1 MAAADT
7 AYERD
12 ASEIP
17 IPAATTIA
25 TTATTMTISISVKPR
40 SRAVRVWS
48 TLTAVPESTR
58 SIPIPARR
66 PFLPLA
72 TVLVEARRFRCAKAM
87 HRTVNDT
94 TYASPFSWRYA
105 RPSLRELFSE
115 RERRKLWRAVWVA
128 LAEAQQRAGLVN
140 QDEVDDLRAH
150 AGDIDL
156 DAALAIE
163 REIGHD
169 LMAEIRVF
177 ARQASV
183 GGGKIHLG
191 ATSMDV
197 EDTVETFR
205 MRLALERIAG
215 ALDELLL
222 AFAVQIERYADLI
235 CMGYTHLQPAEPTTL
250 GYRLAVYA
258 QDLLI
263 DRAMLLA
270 AREQLTAKGIRG
282 AVGTSAS
289 YTRLL
294 LGTEC
299 TPQDQE
305 NDVLERFGLTA
316 RDVATQT
323 YPRKLDYLLLSALA
337 GLGASLSK
345 FAFDVRVLASP
356 GFGDLAEPFGAKQVG
371 SSAMP
376 FKRNPVMA
384 ERIDSLARLLPAYA
398 DIAWQNAAT
407 NLLERTLDDSA
418 NRRTIL
424 PEALLCSDEILS
436 LARKIVDGLR
446 VDERRIAE
454 NLRTYGP
461 FAGTEAILM
470 EAAKRGGDRQELHEV
485 IRESAMRAH
494 DALAAGQSNPLA
506 TLLADD
512 ERIAHWV
519 DPAEVRERL
528 DPTGHVGDAP
538 ERARRLVQRI
548 RETVT
553 AAEKNDG

>member
-1 MAAADT
+1 M
-7 AYERD
+7 
-12 ASEIP
+12 
-17 IPAATTIA
+17 
-25 TTATTMTISISVKPR
+25 
-40 SRAVRVWS
+40 
-48 TLTAVPESTR
+48 
-58 SIPIPARR
+58 
-66 PFLPLA
+66 F
-72 TVLVEARRFRCAKAM
+72 LVEADLAHPAKPTR
-87 HRTVNDT
+87 RTVNDT
-94 TYASPFSWRYA
+94 TYLSPFSWRYA

-128 LAEAQQRAGLVN
+128 LAEAQQRAGLVT
-140 QDEVDDLRAH
+140 QAELDDLRAH

-156 DAALAIE
+156 EAALAIE

-169 LMAEIRVF
+169 LMAEIRVY
-177 ARQASV
+177 ARQATV

-205 MRLALERIAG
+205 MRLALDRIAA

-222 AFAVQIERYADLI
+222 AFATQIERRADLV
-235 CMGYTHLQPAEPTTL
+235 CMGYTHLQPAEPTTV

-263 DRAMLLA
+263 DRAMLLV

-289 YTRLL
+289 YARLL
-294 LGTEC
+294 DTTPL

-305 NDVLERFGLTA
+305 NDVLGRFALTA

-337 GLGASLSK
+337 GMGASLAK

-398 DIAWQNAAT
+398 DVAWQNAAT

-436 LARKIVDGLR
+436 LAKKIVDGLR

-494 DALAAGQSNPLA
+494 DALAAGSSNPLA

-512 ERIAHWV
+512 ERITHLI
-519 DPAEVRERL
+519 DPAEVRKWL

-538 ERARRLVQRI
+538 VRARRLAQRI
-548 RETVT
+548 RDTVETV
-553 AAEKNDG
+553 EKKNDA

>member
-1 MAAADT
+1 M
-7 AYERD
+7 
-12 ASEIP
+12 
-17 IPAATTIA
+17 
-25 TTATTMTISISVKPR
+25 
-40 SRAVRVWS
+40 
-48 TLTAVPESTR
+48 
-58 SIPIPARR
+58 
-66 PFLPLA
+66 
-72 TVLVEARRFRCAKAM
+72 
-87 HRTVNDT
+87 NDT
-94 TYASPFSWRYA
+94 TYASPFSWRYG

-128 LAEAQQRAGLVN
+128 LAEAQHGAGLVT
-140 QDEVDDLRAH
+140 QAELDDLRAH
-150 AGDIDL
+150 ADEIDL

-169 LMAEIRVF
+169 LMAEIRVY
-177 ARQASV
+177 AKQATV

-205 MRLALERIAG
+205 MQRALAQIVA
-215 ALDELLL
+215 ALDDLLR
-222 AFAVQIERYADLI
+222 AFAGRIEKHADLV

-263 DRAMLLA
+263 DRAMLLNA
-270 AREQLTAKGIRG
+270 GEQLTAKGIRG

-294 LGTEC
+294 DA
-299 TPQDQE
+299 TPLTPAEQE
-305 NDVLERFGLTA
+305 ARVLERFDLRA
-316 RDVATQT
+316 RDIATQT
-323 YPRKLDYLLLSALA
+323 YPRKLDYLLTSTLA

-345 FAFDVRVLASP
+345 FAFDVRILASP
-356 GFGDLAEPFGAKQVG
+356 GFGDIAEPFGAKQVG

-384 ERIDSLARLLPAYA
+384 ERIDSLARLLPGYA
-398 DIAWQNAAT
+398 DAAWQNAAT

-424 PEALLCSDEILS
+424 PEALLCTDEIVT
-436 LARKIVDGLR
+436 LATKIVEGMR

-461 FAGTEAILM
+461 FSGTEAILM

-485 IRESAMRAH
+485 IRESAMHAY
-494 DALAAGQSNPLA
+494 DALARGEMNPLA

-512 ERIAHWV
+512 ERIARWV

-528 DPTGHVGDAP
+528 DPGSHVGDAP
-538 ERARRLVQRI
+538 ARARRLAQRI
-548 RETVT
+548 RDTV
-553 AAEKNDG
+553 G

>member
-1 MAAADT
+1 M
-7 AYERD
+7 
-12 ASEIP
+12 
-17 IPAATTIA
+17 
-25 TTATTMTISISVKPR
+25 
-40 SRAVRVWS
+40 
-48 TLTAVPESTR
+48 
-58 SIPIPARR
+58 
-66 PFLPLA
+66 
-72 TVLVEARRFRCAKAM
+72 
-87 HRTVNDT
+87 NDT
-94 TYASPFSWRYA
+94 SYASPFSWRYG
-105 RPSLRELFSE
+105 RPALRELFSE
-115 RERRKLWRAVWVA
+115 RGRRKLWRAVWVA
-128 LAEAQQRAGLVN
+128 LAEAQQRAGLVSD
-140 QDEVDDLRAH
+140 DEVADLRAH
-150 AGDIDL
+150 ADAIDV

-169 LMAEIRVF
+169 LMAEIRVY
-177 ARQASV
+177 AGQATR
-183 GGGKIHLG
+183 GGGKLHLG

-205 MRLALERIAG
+205 MRLALEQIVA
-215 ALDELLL
+215 AVDDLLL
-222 AFAVQIERYADLI
+222 AFAGRIERHADLV

-263 DRAMLLA
+263 DRAMLAA

-294 LGTEC
+294 LGSGV
-299 TPQDQE
+299 TPEDQE
-305 NDVLERFGLTA
+305 TDVLSHFGLRA

-323 YPRKLDYLLLSALA
+323 YPRKLDYLMLSTLA
-337 GLGASLSK
+337 GLGASLAK
-345 FAFDVRVLASP
+345 FAFDVRILASP
-356 GFGDLAEPFGAKQVG
+356 GFGDVAEPFGAKQVG

-398 DIAWQNAAT
+398 DVAWQNAAS

-424 PEALLCSDEILS
+424 PEALLCADEIVM
-436 LARKIVDGLR
+436 LAKAIVDGLR

-470 EAAKRGGDRQELHEV
+470 EAAKRGANRQELHEV
-485 IRESAMRAH
+485 IRESAMSAY
-494 DALAAGQSNPLA
+494 DALAKGESNPLA
-506 TLLADD
+506 RLLADD
-512 ERIAHWV
+512 ERIARWV

-538 ERARRLVQRI
+538 QRARRLAKRI
-548 RETVT
+548 RDSVER
-553 AAEKNDG
+553 

>member
-1 MAAADT
+1 M
-7 AYERD
+7 
-12 ASEIP
+12 
-17 IPAATTIA
+17 
-25 TTATTMTISISVKPR
+25 
-40 SRAVRVWS
+40 
-48 TLTAVPESTR
+48 
-58 SIPIPARR
+58 
-66 PFLPLA
+66 
-72 TVLVEARRFRCAKAM
+72 
-87 HRTVNDT
+87 NDT

-105 RPSLRELFSE
+105 RPSLRALFSE
-115 RERRKLWRAVWVA
+115 QERRKLWRAVWIA
-128 LAEAQQRAGLVN
+128 LAEAQQQAGLVSAE
-140 QDEVDDLRAH
+140 EVADLRAH
-150 AGDIDL
+150 AGEIDL
-156 DAALAIE
+156 EAALAIE

-177 ARQASV
+177 ARQATV

-197 EDTVETFR
+197 EDTVETYR
-205 MRLALERIAG
+205 MRLALGEIVRSLD
-215 ALDELLL
+215 ALLV
-222 AFAVQIERYADLI
+222 AFADRIEQYADLVA
-235 CMGYTHLQPAEPTTL
+235 MGYTHLQPAEPTTL
-250 GYRLAVYA
+250 GYRFAVYA

-263 DRAMLLA
+263 DRAMLLT

-294 LGTEC
+294 DGTGR
-299 TPQDQE
+299 TPEDQE
-305 NDVLERFGLTA
+305 RDVLATFDLQA

-323 YPRKLDYLLLSALA
+323 YPRKLDYLLVSTLA
-337 GLGASLSK
+337 GLGASLAK
-345 FAFDVRVLASP
+345 FAFDVRILASP

-398 DIAWQNAAT
+398 DVAWQNAAT

-424 PEALLCSDEILS
+424 PEALLCTDEIVG
-436 LARKIVDGLR
+436 LAIKIVTGLR

-461 FAGTEAILM
+461 FSGTEAILM

-485 IRESAMRAH
+485 IRESAMRAY
-494 DALAAGQSNPLA
+494 DELAAGRTNPLA

-519 DPAEVRERL
+519 DPAEVREWL
-528 DPTGHVGDAP
+528 DPTTHVGDAP
-538 ERARRLVQRI
+538 VRARRLAARI
-548 RETVT
+548 RETVQT
-553 AAEKNDG
+553 DA